1 MSEEKR
7 PSDIAPRTSG
17 RKKPAA
23 TAPKPEVG
31 SPKSAVRPRAPRA
44 KRTKAPAKTAAAVLS
59 LADDPRV
66 SDVLVAA
73 ELGALP
79 PARRKQVVAAWTD
92 RVAAGESA
100 LVQRLLAMFELAA
113 LAAKDPDELA
123 AFIEPLRE
131 VGGLPEVFPHVEH
144 SLSSER
150 SAVREAVCARW
161 LADSRAQRVFDDS
174 QIDKLMRCAVALAE
188 SGDDGGDR
196 VAASAVLRSAVHPG
210 ARDALMDA
218 IRHGRAEKGSTMR
231 ADLYA
236 GLVANRGRHLVPF
249 LVERLFDEHTA
260 FGALVDAWGRVLDDA
275 AHRAVLSAFAQRA
288 RDPAAARAATL
299 YADTLARAKAKPKL
313 LELAR
318 TVLAWQPASNDDAR
332 RLRHVL
338 ELGIAAALASGRA
351 DDAKPLYA
359 RARQLPDAPYSDY
372 HVIGRDART
381 PALLEEPR
389 IRKQL
394 AAFDR

>member
-1 MSEEKR
+1 MTAEK
-7 PSDIAPRTSG
+7 PKRT
-17 RKKPAA
+17 RKKAA
-23 TAPKPEVG
+23 VAGEAAAPKPKRV
-31 SPKSAVRPRAPRA
+31 RAPRA
-44 KRTKAPAKTAAAVLS
+44 PAKTTAAVLA

-79 PARRKQVVAAWTD
+79 PARRKQVVAAWTE
-92 RVAAGESA
+92 RVAAGESG
-100 LVQRLLAMFELAA
+100 LVTRLLAMFELAA
-113 LAAKDPDELA
+113 LGAKTAAELY

-144 SLSSER
+144 ALSSER
-150 SAVREAVCARW
+150 EAVREAVCARW

-174 QIDKLMRCAVALAE
+174 QIDILMRCAVAIAE
-188 SGDDGGDR
+188 GGGSGGDR
-196 VAASAVLRSAVHPG
+196 DAACAVLRQAVHPG

-218 IRHGRAEKGSTMR
+218 IRHGRVEKGSTLR

-249 LVERLFDEHTA
+249 LIERLFDERSA
-260 FGALVDAWGRVLDDA
+260 YGALVDACGRVLDDA
-275 AHRAVLSAFAQRA
+275 AHRAALTALAQRA
-288 RDPAAARAATL
+288 REASAVHAATL

-313 LELAR
+313 VELAR

-338 ELGIAAALASGRA
+338 ELGIAAALASGRT
-351 DDAKPLYA
+351 DDARPIYA

-372 HVIGRDART
+372 YVLARDART

-394 AAFDR
+394 ATF

>member
-1 MSEEKR
+1 
-7 PSDIAPRTSG
+7 
-17 RKKPAA
+17 
-23 TAPKPEVG
+23 V
-31 SPKSAVRPRAPRA
+31 
-44 KRTKAPAKTAAAVLS
+44 PAKTAAAVLA

-79 PARRKQVVAAWTD
+79 PARRKHVVGAWTE

-113 LAAKDPDELA
+113 LGAKTADELA
-123 AFIEPLRE
+123 PFIDPLRE

-144 SLSSER
+144 ALSSDKA
-150 SAVREAVCARW
+150 AVREAVCARW

-188 SGDDGGDR
+188 TGEGRDGT
-196 VAASAVLRSAVHPG
+196 AASAVLRSAVHPG
-210 ARDALMDA
+210 ARDAVMDA

-249 LVERLFDEHTA
+249 LVERLFEEHAA

-275 AHRAVLSAFAQRA
+275 AHRAVLTAFAQRA
-288 RDPAAARAATL
+288 RDPSAVRAATL

-313 LELAR
+313 VELAR
-318 TVLAWQPASNDDAR
+318 AVLAWQPASNDDAR
-332 RLRHVL
+332 RLRHAL
-338 ELGIAAALASGRA
+338 ELGIAAALASGRT
-351 DDAKPLYA
+351 DDAKPIYA

-372 HVIGRDART
+372 HVLGRDART

-394 AAFDR
+394 AAFER